1 MAVQLPLTILYLA
14 SMEWINNS
22 ALFGGAIMTNINN
35 TLTFNGTVCFIN
47 NGHFGEGVNSI
58 NEYNFGGGVFMGL
71 ISTFSILPNTTVYC
85 ENNHATLGGAIHV
98 FDISPASYCTP
109 LGS

>member
-35 TLTFNGTVCFIN
+35 TLTFNGTVYFTN
-47 NGHFGEGVNSI
+47 NGHYGRGVNSM

-71 ISTFSILPNTTVYC
+71 ISTNSL
-85 ENNHATLGGAIHV
+85 
-98 FDISPASYCTP
+98 SPFCLIQLFIGRTIMQ
-109 LGS
+109 L